1 MVNTKQQRMKNPQKK
16 ITFFIPLTVLFVNY
30 LFSHWD
36 CFKEGLGI

>member
-1 MVNTKQQRMKNPQKK
+1 MNIKQQPMKNPQKK
-16 ITFFIPLTVLFVNY
+16 TIFFIALTFLFVNY